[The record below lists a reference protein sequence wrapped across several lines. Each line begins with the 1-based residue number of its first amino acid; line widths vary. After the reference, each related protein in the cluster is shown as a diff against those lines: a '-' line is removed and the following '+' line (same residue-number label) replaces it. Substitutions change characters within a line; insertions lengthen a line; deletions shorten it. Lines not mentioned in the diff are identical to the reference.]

1 MRTLTDAVHAVKSTG
16 TPVVAVRW
24 PKGTTQATP
33 YVCWVLDSTRN
44 AYGDDRVTVVI
55 GRYDFELYADQ
66 RNLTLER
73 SIEAAFDAAGI
84 AWSKS
89 GAYIEA
95 EDLVETIYSTD
106 LIEK

>member
-44 AYGDDRVTVVI
+44 SYGDDSVRLVI
-55 GRYDFELYADQ
+55 GGYDFELYTDQ
-66 RNLTLER
+66 RDLALER
-73 SIEAAFDAAGI
+73 SIEVALDAAGI

-89 GAYIEA
+89 GAYVES
-95 EDLVETIYSTD
+95 EDLVETIYSMD

>member
-33 YVCWVLDSTRN
+33 YACWVLDSTRN

-55 GRYDFELYADQ
+55 GRYDFELYTDQ
-66 RNLTLER
+66 RDLDRER
-73 SIEAAFDAAGI
+73 AIEAAFDAAGI

-89 GAYIEA
+89 GGYIES

>member
-1 MRTLTDAVHAVKSTG
+1 MITLTDAIRAIQSTG

-24 PKGTTQATP
+24 PKGTTQAPP

-44 AYGDDRVTVVI
+44 AYGDDRVTTVI

-66 RNLTLER
+66 RNLALER

-84 AWSKS
+84 AWAKS
-89 GAYIEA
+89 GAYVES
-95 EDLVETIYSTD
+95 EDLVETIYSMD

>member
-44 AYGDDRVTVVI
+44 AYGDDRVTTVI
-55 GRYDFELYADQ
+55 GRYDLELYTDQ
-66 RNLTLER
+66 RDLTLER
-73 SIEAAFDAAGI
+73 SIEAAFDSAGI
-84 AWSKS
+84 AWAKS

-95 EDLVETIYSTD
+95 EDLVETIYSMD

>member
-33 YVCWVLDSTRN
+33 YACWVLDATRN

-55 GRYDFELYADQ
+55 GRYDFELYTDQ
-66 RNLTLER
+66 RDLDRER
-73 SIEAAFDAAGI
+73 AIEAAFDAAGI

-89 GAYIEA
+89 GGYIES

>member
-1 MRTLTDAVHAVKSTG
+1 MITLTDAVHAIQSTG
-16 TPVVAVRW
+16 TPVVSVRW
-24 PKGTTQATP
+24 PKGTTKTPP
-33 YVCWVLDSTRN
+33 YVCWLLGPTDN
-44 AYGDDRVTVVI
+44 AYGDNKVLTVI

-66 RNLTLER
+66 RNLALER

-84 AWSKS
+84 AWAKS
-89 GAYIEA
+89 GAYVEA

>member
-24 PKGTTQATP
+24 PKGTSQATP

-44 AYGDDRVTVVI
+44 AYGDDSVRLVV
-55 GRYDFELYADQ
+55 GGYDFELYCDQ
-66 RNLTLER
+66 RDLALER
-73 SIEAAFDAAGI
+73 SIEAALDTAGI

-89 GAYIEA
+89 GAYVES
-95 EDLVETIYSTD
+95 EDLVETIYSMD